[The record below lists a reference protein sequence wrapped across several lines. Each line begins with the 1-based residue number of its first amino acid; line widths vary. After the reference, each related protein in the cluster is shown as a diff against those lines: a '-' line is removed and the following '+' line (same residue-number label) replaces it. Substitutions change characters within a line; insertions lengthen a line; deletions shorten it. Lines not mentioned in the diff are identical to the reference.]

1 MAAPGE
7 TSKEVR
13 THEKS
18 YALFTT
24 MMKWGTI
31 LSVMIAFVVILLI
44 RN

>member
-7 TSKEVR
+7 ANKEVR
-13 THEKS
+13 AHEKS

-31 LSVMIAFVVILLI
+31 LSVIVAFVVILLI